1 MTTNNSKYIW
11 QKKNWTD
18 FSWQS
23 EELISLLGE
32 ARQAQGKIL
41 ARGKSLR
48 FDLAHEAQ
56 AEILVEETIQ
66 TSAIEG
72 EILDRDSVRSSVARR
87 LGLSE
92 AGLSPA
98 ERHVDGLVEILLDAT
113 QKHDHPLTAKRLKGW
128 HAALFP
134 TGYSGLHKI
143 RVGKWREGKM
153 EVVSGPVGR
162 EKVYFQA
169 PPGKVLNEEMKN
181 FLNWW
186 EKGFGKTEGFLR
198 AGIAHFWFVTI
209 HPFDDGNGR
218 ITRALTDMA
227 LAQDEKLPIRFYSVS
242 SQIME
247 ERNMY
252 YDALEKSQKGDQDI
266 TAWLRWFLGCLIRS
280 MEKSETIIAK
290 VLAKTKFWQE
300 HSQTSM
306 NERQRKIVNRLLDV
320 GKGEFKGGL
329 TTKKYVSL
337 AKTSRATAFREIADL
352 VEKNVLV
359 QDPESKG
366 RNVKYDLNWSLLEE

>member
-1 MTTNNSKYIW
+1 MTTSNSKYIW
-11 QKKNWTD
+11 QRKNWTD

-23 EELISLLGE
+23 EALISLLGE

-41 ARGKSLR
+41 AKGKSLG
-48 FDLAHEAQ
+48 FKLAQEAQ
-56 AEILVEETIQ
+56 AEILVEETVK
-66 TSAIEG
+66 TAAIEG
-72 EILDRDSVRSSVARR
+72 EILDRNSVRSSVARR
-87 LGLSE
+87 LGLSK
-92 AGLSPA
+92 AGLPPA

-113 QKHDHPLTAKRLKGW
+113 QKYGDPLTVKRLKGW

-143 RVGKWREGKM
+143 RVGEWREGKM
-153 EVVSGPVGR
+153 EVLSGPVGK
-162 EKVYFQA
+162 EKVHFLT
-169 PPGKVLNEEMKN
+169 PPSKVLNEEAKN

-186 EKGFGKTEGFLR
+186 KNSFGQTEGFLR
-198 AGIAHFWFVTI
+198 AGVAHFWFVTI

-227 LAQDEKLPIRFYSVS
+227 LAQDEQLSIRFYSFS
-242 SQIME
+242 SQILE
-247 ERNMY
+247 ERSAY
-252 YDALEKSQKGDQDI
+252 YDILEKSQKGNRDI
-266 TAWLRWFLGCLIRS
+266 TAWLKWFLGCLIRS
-280 MEKSETIIAK
+280 MEKSETLISK
-290 VLAKTKFWQE
+290 VLVKAKFWQE

-320 GKGEFKGGL
+320 GKGECKGGL

-337 AKTSRATAFREIADL
+337 AKTSRTTAFREISDL
-352 VEKNVLV
+352 VEKNVLI

-366 RNVKYDLNWSLLEE
+366 RNVKYDLNWSLVED

>member
-1 MTTNNSKYIW
+1 MR
-11 QKKNWTD
+11 
-18 FSWQS
+18 
-23 EELISLLGE
+23 L
-32 ARQAQGKIL
+32 
-41 ARGKSLR
+41 
-48 FDLAHEAQ
+48 DLTHEAQ
-56 AEILVEETIQ
+56 AEILVEETVK
-66 TSAIEG
+66 TAAIEG
-72 EILDRDSVRSSVARR
+72 EVLDRDSVRSSVARR

-92 AGLSPA
+92 AGLPPA
-98 ERHVDGLVEILLDAT
+98 ERHVDGLVEVLLDAT
-113 QKHDHPLTAKRLKGW
+113 QKYDQPLTAKRLKGW

-143 RVGKWREGKM
+143 RVGEWREGKM
-153 EVVSGPVGR
+153 EVVSGHVGR
-162 EKVYFQA
+162 EKVHFQA
-169 PPGKVLNEEMKN
+169 PPSKVLNEEMKN
-181 FLNWW
+181 FFDWW
-186 EKGFGKTEGFLR
+186 KNSFGKTEGFLR
-198 AGIAHFWFVTI
+198 AGVAHFWFVTI

-247 ERNMY
+247 ERTMY
-252 YDALEKSQKGDQDI
+252 YDILEKSQKGDLDI
-266 TAWLRWFLGCLIRS
+266 TAWLKWFLGCLIRS

-290 VLAKTKFWQE
+290 VLVKAKFWQA

-306 NERQRKIVNRLLDV
+306 NERQRKIINRLLDV

-366 RNVKYDLNWSLLEE
+366 RNVKYDLNWSLLENET